1 MYSQFCIAISN
12 YIQIKNECKLKILL
26 LEFDYNSTYL
36 GHSNYIIWSM
46 DPTNILKIGLMLV
59 IFFISSVNIAHWNIG
74 EIFLWDQN
82 GHKSRTP

>member
-26 LEFDYNSTYL
+26 LEFDYNSTCL

-46 DPTNILKIGLMLV
+46 DPPT
-59 IFFISSVNIAHWNIG
+59 S
-74 EIFLWDQN
+74 
-82 GHKSRTP
+82 